1 MQGESSLSFRSREE
15 KGEAIMPDVAD
26 WQARIDA
33 LERCLEEETGRFKR
47 LVHVATQLNSTLNLG
62 DLLQLIMT
70 SAAQLLGAETASLLL
85 LDEET
90 HELVFEVVVGGPAS
104 HLAKHRLS
112 RGEGI
117 AGWALDRREP
127 VLVEDPRQDQRF
139 SSQIEELTGFKTRN
153 LLAVPLLVKERA
165 IGVIEVLNKV
175 ADSGFDTV
183 DLEVAQV
190 LASFA
195 AVAIDN
201 ASLYARLAD
210 AVVAARMSYRL

>member
-1 MQGESSLSFRSREE
+1 
-15 KGEAIMPDVAD
+15 MPDTAD
-26 WQARIDA
+26 SQARIEA
-33 LERCLEEETGRFKR
+33 LERRLEEETGRFKR
-47 LVHVATQLNSTLNLG
+47 LIHVATQLSSTLNLQ
-62 DLLQLIMT
+62 DLLHLVMT
-70 SAAQLLGAETASLLL
+70 SAAELLGAETTSLLL

-90 HELVFEVVVGGPAS
+90 QELVFEVVAGGPAS
-104 HLAKHRLS
+104 HLAKRRLP

-127 VLVEDPRQDQRF
+127 VLVEDPRVDQRF
-139 SSQIEELTGFKTRN
+139 SPQIEELTGFKTHN

-165 IGVIEVLNKV
+165 IGVIEVLNKLS
-175 ADSGFDTV
+175 DSGFDSL
-183 DLEVAQV
+183 DLEVAQA

-210 AVVAARMSYRL
+210 AVVTARLSYRL